1 MPTLADLQAQHTLV
15 NDKYAKLFAAS
26 KAIAHKLAAEQE
38 ARSKLR
44 KALHVVIGPLAPG
57 TLVMTHRGT
66 RFYEILRTG
75 LAHERFYSG
84 VVIYQTNGERK
95 RAAGVGHSLDSL
107 VECGSVLPVP
117 PTHAVY
123 LKWRKRKM
131 RDALE
136 GKV

>member
-15 NDKYAKLFAAS
+15 NDKYAKLFTAS
-26 KAIAHKLAAEQE
+26 KAIANKLAAEQE
-38 ARSKLR
+38 ARSELR

-95 RAAGVGHSLDSL
+95 SLDSPI
-107 VECGSVLPVP
+107 ECGSVLPVP

-123 LKWRKRKM
+123 LKWQKRKM

>member
-1 MPTLADLQAQHTLV
+1 MPTLADLLAQHTLV

-26 KAIAHKLAAEQE
+26 KAIANKLAAEQE

-95 RAAGVGHSLDSL
+95 SIKGVGYAPESI
-107 VECGSVLPVP
+107 VECGSVIPVP
-117 PTHAVY
+117 HDHKVY
-123 LKWRKRKM
+123 LKWSKRRM
-131 RDALE
+131 RDTLE